1 MDTTITN
8 QVTLEEEVVDAL
20 YIKLNKKNIGVR

>member
-20 YIKLNKKNIGVR
+20 YIKLNKQNIGVR